1 MRKVTGLRCLYATV
15 AAVALGFSAEYV
27 NAQEEA
33 PLPATPTPPPD
44 VQEREKVAKPP
55 AHPGKSPEVDELLQ
69 KIRLTRA
76 DIEKRKADKAEKQL
90 PATAEEPPNVKERKK
105 VEKPPA
111 PPGRSP
117 NLDELIEKIKKQ
129 PGGAEKLER
138 AKRGGARIPPGGAGG
153 ATLESS
159 LERMPGPW
167 VEGPVLAPLSSAKQ
181 QTVLRVT
188 KTAAYQTVAGLGSLQ
203 VWDNFPWSTFHG
215 ATWWGGYYRYAS
227 PNDAIVGSYDVRP
240 WLTLSVN
247 LTNPG
252 WYLINVV
259 ATRGKASLRKYGTP
273 TGTPPM
279 IPIMTQW
286 DNSATANVYEWYS
299 HVVNLAAGY
308 HYFAWIP
315 DGGVYFWIPEVS
327 VMKL

>member
-33 PLPATPTPPPD
+33 PLPATPTPPPG

-159 LERMPGPW
+159 LERTPGPW
-167 VEGPVLAPLSSAKQ
+167 VEGPVFGLTSAADQ
-181 QTVLRVT
+181 QTTLRVT
-188 KTAAYQTVAGLGSLQ
+188 KPAAYQNVAGLGELSGYEITS
-203 VWDNFPWSTFHG
+203 WTAGWPG
-215 ATWWGGYYRYAS
+215 AWGPLYRVAV
-227 PNDAIVGSYDVRP
+227 PNYPITGNLDVRP
-240 WLTLSVN
+240 FLGANVN
-247 LTNPG
+247 VTNPG
-252 WYLINVV
+252 WYLINLF
-259 ATRGKASLRKYGTP
+259 ATRGKASLRKCCT
-273 TGTPPM
+273 TSGTPPM
-279 IPIMTQW
+279 FALMIQW
-286 DNSATANVYEWYS
+286 DHSASANYWESYPYL
-299 HVVNLAAGY
+299 VNLAAGW
-308 HYFAWIP
+308 HYFYWVP
-315 DGGVYFWIPEVS
+315 DQPGSWHYVAEVS